1 MKSEILT
8 GPNDPVRIE
17 PRWPGTDIPQGQP
30 LPAGSNVSTGVTDT
44 GRWDATQALQFLETA
59 AEAQKQAKN
68 VGVELPADID
78 FDALVAYVG
87 TGAAVGGIV
96 GASIGFALY
105 AFQWLSDRSPAADAT
120 YPNAPQHVRMFATT
134 FAEQAYIEWAVAN
147 GTNNWGSEA
156 DMVKGQLL
164 YWLERW
170 GVVLVA
176 SGSRFYNNIPDSLF
190 IGYAGG
196 EQVVSDLYK
205 QAMVDYNATKAQ
217 RIADGTINT
226 SAGYDT
232 TFMFKADV
240 NVRSESGG
248 DGPSPG
254 PSSSGAIVAGA
265 AIIGTIAYIST
276 RNN

>member
-1 MKSEILT
+1 MKSQILT
-8 GPNDPVRIE
+8 GPDDPVYIE

-44 GRWDATQALQFLETA
+44 GRWDSTQALQYLETA
-59 AEAQKQAKN
+59 AEAQKQAEN
-68 VGVELPADID
+68 IGVELPGGID
-78 FDALVAYVG
+78 FGRLLAYVS
-87 TGAAVGGIV
+87 TGAGVGGAVGAAI
-96 GASIGFALY
+96 AFALY
-105 AFQWLSDRSPAADAT
+105 AFEWLSDRSPAADAT

-134 FAEQAYIEWAVAN
+134 FAEQAYIDWAVAN

-196 EQVVSDLYK
+196 EQVVADLYK

-232 TFMFKADV
+232 TFMYKADV
-240 NVRSESGG
+240 NVRGGGADGEGG
-248 DGPSPG
+248 DG
-254 PSSSGAIVAGA
+254 SSAGAVVAGLA
-265 AIIGTIAYIST
+265 VVGAIAYIST